1 MTTYNTQY
9 YLSNLVLRIPK
20 YVEEHTDIFILN
32 KVCIDTK
39 VFQYQLNMR
48 GFDNTFHALSIC
60 ISIWSM

>member
-9 YLSNLVLRIPK
+9 YLFNLVLRIPK
-20 YVEEHTDIFILN
+20 YVEEHTEIFILN

-48 GFDNTFHALSIC
+48 GFDNILHALSSC
-60 ISIWSM
+60 TSIWSI